1 MTPTSAARDSLDKI
15 QNLIDRINAN
25 PNSFSSHVTLE
36 LHEAEQIEALLT
48 ALSAVDFEAL
58 EESISIL
65 GWKGGGLY
73 PWDGTNINHLIRVIE
88 AASLVLSLGKP
99 QKIDPLSGTPDGL
112 VSE

>member
-1 MTPTSAARDSLDKI
+1 MKNKFERAFDRLLEDHYHGLPKNRTPQDHD
-15 QNLIDRINAN
+15 ND
-25 PNSFSSHVTLE
+25 V
-36 LHEAEQIEALLT
+36 ALVRSILT
-48 ALSAVDFEAL
+48 ALSSVDFAAL

-88 AASLVLSLGKP
+88 AASLVLSLGKS